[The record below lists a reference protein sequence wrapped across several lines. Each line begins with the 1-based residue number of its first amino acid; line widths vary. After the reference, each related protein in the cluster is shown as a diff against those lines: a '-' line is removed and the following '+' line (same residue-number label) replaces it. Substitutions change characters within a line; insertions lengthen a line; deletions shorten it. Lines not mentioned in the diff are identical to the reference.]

1 MREFLKSLQLED
13 DKIESIMGEY
23 GKKIENVK
31 NTHKTEVEGLQSQL
45 SETKTKLSAFDGKD
59 FEGLQKQVTDLTK
72 ELEDKENKFKA
83 QIAERDFLDALNR
96 AITSSGGRNAKAII
110 ATLDVETL
118 RSSKNQNADIQAAIE
133 ENKKNFDYLY
143 QSKEPINNPSPVG
156 ATGGSGGA
164 SVKEEEIAKLRAIA
178 GLKDDKK

>member
-45 SETKTKLSAFDGKD
+45 SETKTKLAAFDGKD

-83 QIAERDFLDALNR
+83 QIAERDF
-96 AITSSGGRNAKAII
+96 
-110 ATLDVETL
+110 
-118 RSSKNQNADIQAAIE
+118 
-133 ENKKNFDYLY
+133 
-143 QSKEPINNPSPVG
+143 
-156 ATGGSGGA
+156 
-164 SVKEEEIAKLRAIA
+164 
-178 GLKDDKK
+178 